1 MGAMKDYAL
10 WLEENGYTEWD
21 EIKEEFYY
29 TSSEDPDELFKM
41 YREDREKTRERLYT
55 KPGVIDM
62 TNKDDDEQIKNH
74 N

>member
-29 TSSEDPDELFKM
+29 TSSEDPNELFRM
-41 YREDREKTRERLYT
+41 YTEDRKKIREQLYT

-62 TNKDDDEQIKNH
+62 TKKDNNDD
-74 N
+74 